1 MGSDLNQR
9 TPPFPVGEGG
19 REDPSLLA
27 GQNMNRTDVR
37 SEAEVMTGFGA
48 GKVILL
54 GEHSVVYGYPAL
66 AGPLSRGVTA
76 RAEPANKCQI
86 VVPEALTADQRKVLK
101 AAFGRAMEACGAPG
115 VKVSFD
121 TNLPLSMGL
130 GSSGALSVACAR
142 VLLKAAGKVAKP
154 AEVARVAWE
163 MEQEFHGT
171 PSGVDHTTS
180 ALEHLLLYRRK
191 PGAEH
196 GRARVLDV
204 PVPVRVVV
212 VMVGPR
218 SPTRTT
224 VGALRERQK
233 RWLERYQ
240 RIFREIGMLASE
252 GAEAVEEGDLEALG
266 DVMNVN
272 HGLLA
277 ALGLSSPSLD
287 NMVHRLR
294 DMGALGA
301 KLTGA
306 GGDGGAVI
314 GLFHDTGPVVHELMR
329 AGVQCF
335 DSQLAGPRAE

>member
-1 MGSDLNQR
+1 MDNNSR
-9 TPPFPVGEGG
+9 F
-19 REDPSLLA
+19 
-27 GQNMNRTDVR
+27 
-37 SEAEVMTGFGA
+37 TGFGA
-48 GKVILL
+48 GKVIVL

-76 RAEPANKCQI
+76 RGEPANKCQLVI
-86 VVPEALTADQRKVLK
+86 PDALMPEQRKVLK
-101 AAFGRAMEACGAPG
+101 AAFSRAMAACDEPG

-121 TNLPLSMGL
+121 TDLPLSMGL

-142 VLLKAAGKVAKP
+142 VLLQAAGRKGTAS
-154 AEVARVAWE
+154 EVASVAWE

-180 ALEHLLLYRRK
+180 TMEQLILYRRK
-191 PGAEH
+191 PGAET
-196 GRARVLDV
+196 GRAKVV
-204 PVPVRVVV
+204 EAPKAVRLIV
-212 VMVGPR
+212 VMAGAR
-218 SPTRTT
+218 SPTKVT

-233 RWLERYQ
+233 RWSERYQ
-240 RIFREIGMLASE
+240 RVFREIGLLASE

-277 ALGLSSPSLD
+277 ALGLSSPGLD
-287 NMVHRLR
+287 DMVHRLR
-294 DMGALGA
+294 SMGALGA

-314 GLFHDTGPVVHELMR
+314 GLFHDTEPAVHELTR
-329 AGVQCF
+329 LGYRCF
-335 DSQLAGPRAE
+335 DSQLAGPRAETASRGAA